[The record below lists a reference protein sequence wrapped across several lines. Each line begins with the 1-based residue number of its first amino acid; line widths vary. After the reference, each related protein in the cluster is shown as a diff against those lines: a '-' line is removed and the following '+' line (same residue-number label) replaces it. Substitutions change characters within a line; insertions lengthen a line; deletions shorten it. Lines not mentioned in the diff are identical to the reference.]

1 MRGLAILLVVFYH
14 NFGFINYFFFGW
26 LGVDLFFVLSGYL
39 ITNILITTRPQK
51 KFITN
56 FYIRRALRIFPL
68 YYLSL
73 IIFLVII
80 PRIQYLDA
88 NFSYYVSNQFWFWV
102 YCQNWLLILK
112 PTNDTN
118 LLHHFWSLAVEEQFY
133 FLWPPFFFLIGNHK
147 RLLIILASLLIC
159 LVSFR
164 VFIWIYKIGEL
175 AYFNFYT
182 FTRIDGICIGCI
194 VALLQMINSKFLNSY
209 RPVIILIFACF
220 NFLFYFINLNSRF
233 NFPYLALIGYT
244 TFSMLFGL
252 LVYEGVQGG
261 NNFIQTI
268 FCWKPLMYL
277 GKISFGL
284 YIFHWPVYILMKPF
298 LNNWISANFNINPD
312 LATSLILS
320 LIVVIISILS
330 FTFFEAKFLNLKKQF
345 I

>member
-39 ITNILITTRPQK
+39 ITNILITTRQTK
-51 KFITN
+51 KFLAN
-56 FYIRRALRIFPL
+56 FYIRRVLRIFPL

-73 IIFLVII
+73 ILFLIVI
-80 PRIQYLDA
+80 PRIPDLGI
-88 NFSYYVSNQFWFWV
+88 NLSYYVSNQLWFWV
-102 YCQNWLLILK
+102 YCQNWLFIFN

-118 LLHHFWSLAVEEQFY
+118 ILHHFWSLAVEEQFY
-133 FLWPPFFFLIGNHK
+133 LFWPPFLLLIGNPK

-159 LVSFR
+159 LVAFR
-164 VFIWIYKIGEL
+164 SLIWIYKIEQL

-182 FTRIDGICIGCI
+182 FTRIDGICIGCM
-194 VALLQMINSKFLNSY
+194 VALLQKINSKFLNSY
-209 RPVIILIFACF
+209 QPVIISIFACF
-220 NFLFYFINLNSRF
+220 NFLFYFINLNSDL
-233 NFPYLALIGYT
+233 NFPYLALVGYT

-268 FCWKPLMYL
+268 FCWKPLVYL

-284 YIFHWPVYILMKPF
+284 YIFHWPVYVLLKSF
-298 LNNWISANFNINPD
+298 FDNWISANFNINPN

-320 LIVVIISILS
+320 LMAVLISILS
-330 FTFFEAKFLNLKKQF
+330 FTFFEVRFLKLKKHF
-345 I
+345 V